1 MAGKISV
8 RYYAQAMFD
17 LDLAQEQSDCR
28 RPDMEKEQLDCW
40 QPDMEKVARLGQD
53 ETVAAYLGNPMVPFE
68 DKARLLAERLADVD
82 PLVRNLVYL
91 LLTRDRL
98 DMLADIA
105 AEYQRLMDSHHGI
118 EQAEVTT
125 AVPLDDEA
133 KLKLSRSLS
142 DMVGKKIV
150 LKLKVDPSIIG
161 GFVARVA
168 GKLIDGST
176 RTKLAALKK
185 KMA

>member
-8 RYYAQAMFD
+8 RRYAQAIFD
-17 LDLAQEQSDCR
+17 L
-28 RPDMEKEQLDCW
+28 DMEKEQSDYLES
-40 QPDMEKVARLGQD
+40 DMEKVAHLGQD
-53 ETVAAYLGNPMVPFE
+53 ATVAAYLGNPKVHFE
-68 DKARLLAERLADVD
+68 DKARLLAERLSDID
-82 PLVRNLVYL
+82 PLVLNLVYL
-91 LLTRDRL
+91 LLTKDRL

-105 AEYQRLMDSHHGI
+105 DEYQRLLDSRRGI

-133 KLKLSRSLS
+133 KLKLSQSLG
-142 DMVGKKIV
+142 DIVGKKIV
-150 LKLKVDPSIIG
+150 LKLKVDPVIIG

-176 RTKLAALKK
+176 RAKLAALKK
-185 KMA
+185 EMA